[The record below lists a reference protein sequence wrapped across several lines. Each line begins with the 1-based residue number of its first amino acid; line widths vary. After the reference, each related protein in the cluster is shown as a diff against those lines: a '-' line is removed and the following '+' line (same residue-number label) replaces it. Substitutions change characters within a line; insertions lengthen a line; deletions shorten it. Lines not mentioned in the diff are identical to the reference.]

1 MCLSTAKD
9 YDYVIKAK
17 ARNFLVTS
25 WLRRLFGAQSSSD
38 LSISVGWSGSC
49 VDFAE
54 DLHTSI
60 VCVCVGGIWTYENMG
75 SWWLLC
81 DLVRLSWSDLVCV
94 CESMSTCVC
103 HAICDTIYLHNLWIY
118 DTYEYPHVLFMIVSL
133 LFPSIP
139 VMYNHEPSSK

>member
-60 VCVCVGGIWTYENMG
+60 VCVWGVFEPMRTWALDGSCAISSACLDLIWSACV
-75 SWWLLC
+75 SLC
-81 DLVRLSWSDLVCV
+81 LHVYAMQYV
-94 CESMSTCVC
+94 TQY
-103 HAICDTIYLHNLWIY
+103 IYIIY